1 MTSATAPRLP
11 GRTVLPSRSLPA
23 PRFRY
28 SPVVRGAGC
37 IFVSGLVGLDP
48 ATGAL
53 ADGAGAQA
61 RQVLENFLALCRE
74 HGWRL
79 DQVLQARAYC
89 SPAASA
95 ADVNQAWNE
104 TFADVEPPART
115 FVTVHA
121 LPLDAA
127 VEIEFVLLDA

>member
-1 MTSATAPRLP
+1 MTSATASVP
-11 GRTVLPSRSLPA
+11 GRTVLPSRSLPT

-37 IFVSGLVGLDP
+37 VFVSGLIGLDP

-53 ADGAGAQA
+53 ADGAAAQA
-61 RQVLENFLALCRE
+61 RQVLDNFHALCRE

-79 DQVLQARAYC
+79 DQLLHARVYC
-89 SPAASA
+89 SAAASA
-95 ADVNQAWNE
+95 VDVNQAWNE
-104 TFADVEPPART
+104 TFAEVEPPART
-115 FVTVHA
+115 FVTVLA

>member
-11 GRTVLPSRSLPA
+11 GRTVLKSHSLPA

-28 SPVVRGAGC
+28 SPIVRGAGC
-37 IFVSGLVGLDP
+37 IYVSGLVGLDP

-53 ADGAGAQA
+53 ADGAAAQT
-61 RQVLENFLALCRE
+61 RQVLDNFLALCRE

-79 DQVLQARAYC
+79 DQLLQARVYC
-89 SPAASA
+89 SPAAST
-95 ADVNQAWNE
+95 ADVNAAWNDA
-104 TFADVEPPART
+104 FAHVEPPART
-115 FVTVHA
+115 FVTAHA

-127 VEIEFVLLDA
+127 VEIEFVLIDA

>member
-1 MTSATAPRLP
+1 MTSHTCHPQSA
-11 GRTVLPSRSLPA
+11 RTVLRSHSLPT

-37 IFVSGLVGLDP
+37 IFVSGLVGLHP
-48 ATGAL
+48 VTGAL
-53 ADGAGAQA
+53 ADGAAAQT
-61 RQVLENFLALCRE
+61 RQVMENFQALCRE
-74 HGWRL
+74 HGWSL
-79 DQVLQARAYC
+79 EQVLQARVYC
-89 SPAASA
+89 SAGASA
-95 ADVNQAWNE
+95 ADVNRAWNDA
-104 TFADVEPPART
+104 FADIDPPART